1 PSPTSSVWVIWAA
14 ASAGRPL
21 TSSSNRCCAASR
33 AGRITPARCRPGR
46 AARCAAAGR
55 SSACGRSCKRPSRK
69 RSTSGRQSCGTGC
82 GRWNGSSTRRR
93 ALAAEEGRAMSLRDI
108 INRPFSEWMK
118 GSGPDRDVVLGSR
131 IRLAR
136 NVAGVPFPA
145 VASDEQLEH
154 VLNLCREAVENSPSL
169 SRMQLVT
176 MNSLTPLERQILVE
190 RHLVSPQHTK
200 GVKHKAVIL
209 RDDEAVS
216 VMINEEDHVRIQVLM
231 PGQQLPL
238 ALDVADRVDEALEEH
253 LPYAFT
259 ETRGYLTACPTNVG
273 TGLRA
278 SLMVHLP
285 ALVMTDQINRII
297 TAVGKF
303 GLTVRGLYGE
313 GTEAVGNI
321 F

>member
-1 PSPTSSVWVIWAA
+1 
-14 ASAGRPL
+14 
-21 TSSSNRCCAASR
+21 
-33 AGRITPARCRPGR
+33 
-46 AARCAAAGR
+46 
-55 SSACGRSCKRPSRK
+55 
-69 RSTSGRQSCGTGC
+69 
-82 GRWNGSSTRRR
+82 
-93 ALAAEEGRAMSLRDI
+93 MSLRDI

-145 VASDEQLEH
+145 VASDEQLEY
-154 VLNLCREAVENSPSL
+154 VLNLCRQAVENSPSL

-176 MNSLTPLERQILVE
+176 MSSLTPLERQILVE

-303 GLTVRGLYGE
+303 GLTVRGLYG
-313 GTEAVGNI
+313 
-321 F
+321 